1 MIPATLTLPK
11 AGPVRLSHRSVLNL
25 ASAVCLALS
34 IFLFGQSVWIFAKAQ
49 LAQVL
54 LERAFTQS
62 IASGEPVKAWGWADT
77 WPVARI
83 AIQRINAS
91 AIVLHGGSGEAL
103 AFGPAL
109 LDETSGIGERGT
121 AVIAA
126 HRDTHF
132 AFLKDVVVG
141 DLIKITR
148 ADGLVFTYRVI
159 GTSIADWNQSGIDRN
174 AAGFNLVLST
184 CYPFGAITHGPLR
197 YLVHAELVTCSDTLQ
212 SAVCPPPICHSG
224 ESRNDRNIFRRTQR
238 AFRFAFGNF
247 HT

>member
-1 MIPATLTLPK
+1 MFPATLTLPK
-11 AGPVRLSHRSVLNL
+11 AGPVRLSHRSLPARFPAKWNHFAERESRQINMLEHVLVAKPLRTLAGHALNL
-25 ASAVCLALS
+25 ASALCLALS
-34 IFLFGQSVWIFAKAQ
+34 LFLFGQSVWIFAKAQ

-62 IASGEPVKAWGWADT
+62 VASGEPVKAWGWADT

-141 DLIKITR
+141 DLISVTR
-148 ADGLVFTYRVI
+148 ADGLVFTYRVT
-159 GTSIADWNQSGIDRN
+159 GTSIVDWNSSGIDRN

-197 YLVHAELVTCSDTLQ
+197 YLVHAELVT
-212 SAVCPPPICHSG
+212 
-224 ESRNDRNIFRRTQR
+224 
-238 AFRFAFGNF
+238 
-247 HT
+247 